1 MKKLLFI
8 LGFTAF
14 VLWVCCS
21 CSKEYN
27 PCGKAIWITK
37 IYADSAGHWIK
48 DSVIWETGSV
58 VCGDQFNNY
67 KIESEQKE
75 RDQRYSRFCVNGV
88 TQYWIRNEIKIE
100 Y

>member
-1 MKKLLFI
+1 MKKLYFI

-48 DSVIWETGSV
+48 DDTTWQTGSV
-58 VCGDQFNNY
+58 VCGEQFNDY
-67 KIESEQKE
+67 KIASERESP
-75 RDQRYSRFCVNGV
+75 RYSRHCENGI
-88 TQYWIRNEIKIE
+88 TIYWVRYEIRILK
-100 Y
+100 